1 MTVPEA
7 ARLGVTPARLC
18 RLRGA
23 GALVHLRRGAYALA
37 EAWESATVTERYALR
52 VRAVL
57 RTRERVAASHHA
69 ALTLMGV
76 PVWGTCLERVD
87 VVDTSGQS
95 ARVRS
100 KAALVVHPRPRG
112 SSVAVDELGDPRV
125 SVETALL
132 QVARGSSPLAF
143 AVALDQ
149 ALRAALT
156 TTGSVR
162 TALETAPAG
171 ARWVAQAVD
180 LLRAADPLSPS
191 VEATRLRIL
200 LTDMG
205 FTPRTRVPL
214 RLDDGGS
221 IVRPELLIGASIAV
235 VRSAYSVAEQ
245 ERLRAV
251 GVVLAQV
258 EDNDLD
264 HPERVAA
271 SIAGA
276 MRELDGLRPVRARGA

>member
-1 MTVPEA
+1 MPEA

-37 EAWESATVTERYALR
+37 EAWAAATETERYALR

-69 ALTLMGV
+69 ALTLMGL
-76 PVWGTCLERVD
+76 PVWGTSLERID
-87 VVDTSGQS
+87 VVDTGGQS

-112 SSVAVDELGDPRV
+112 SVVALDELGDPRV
-125 SVETALL
+125 SVEAALL

-149 ALRAALT
+149 ALRVGLT
-156 TTGSVR
+156 TVCAVR
-162 TALETAPAG
+162 TALDAAPSG
-171 ARWVAQAVD
+171 ARWVLQCGD
-180 LLRAADPLSPS
+180 LLGAADPLSPS
-191 VEATRLRIL
+191 VEATRLRVL

-205 FTPRTRVPL
+205 FTPRLRVPL
-214 RLDDGGS
+214 RVDGGAS
-221 IVRPELLIGASIAV
+221 IVRPELVIGASIAV
-235 VRSAYSVAEQ
+235 ARTAYSSAER

-251 GVVLAQV
+251 GIVVAQV
-258 EDNDLD
+258 EDRDLD

-276 MRELDGLRPVRARGA
+276 MRELEGLRPARARGA